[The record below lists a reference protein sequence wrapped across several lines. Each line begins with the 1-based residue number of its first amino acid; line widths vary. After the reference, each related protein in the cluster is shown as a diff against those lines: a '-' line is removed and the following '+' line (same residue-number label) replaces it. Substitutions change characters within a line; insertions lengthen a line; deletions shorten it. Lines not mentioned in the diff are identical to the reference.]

1 MDGAIPKGQQQPWVE
16 LTPENLLFITSVV
29 AAQVADGV
37 VRPRARRG
45 KANTDT
51 AGIGEG
57 EASEEEKM
65 EEASEEEEMDES
77 SAEKKMDEKIDA
89 EES

>member
-1 MDGAIPKGQQQPWVE
+1 M
-16 LTPENLLFITSVV
+16 TPENLLFITSVV

-45 KANTDT
+45 KANKET
-51 AGIGEG
+51 AGSGEG

-65 EEASEEEEMDES
+65 DEASEEEKMDEV
-77 SAEKKMDEKIDA
+77 SAEEKMDEKSDA

>member
-1 MDGAIPKGQQQPWVE
+1 M
-16 LTPENLLFITSVV
+16 TPENLLFITSVV

-45 KANTDT
+45 KANKQI
-51 AGIGEG
+51 AGSGEG
-57 EASEEEKM
+57 EASEEERM
-65 EEASEEEEMDES
+65 DEASEEE
-77 SAEKKMDEKIDA
+77 KMDEKSDA